1 MRFSFRVFRGSICK
15 ILRFNDSSAMYHHL
29 HHLVICLILV
39 LQIIIPHTNAYCWQS
54 GWNPSF
60 TQEPKLSQISITR
73 VRVSWEG
80 IVVQRKCADSFLVK
94 YWRETNP
101 SDYKMTDPVSN
112 TENYVDIKV
121 KPKVGYIYQ
130 VIAREDKGMILGVD
144 YNKSK
149 TTRNLVTPLR

>member
-1 MRFSFRVFRGSICK
+1 MRFSIKFSCGSIIK
-15 ILRFNDSSAMYHHL
+15 RIKSNNSRMMYGNVHHL
-29 HHLVICLILV
+29 LICLLLV
-39 LQIIIPHTNAYCWQS
+39 LQILIQHTNAYCWQS

-60 TQEPKLSQISITR
+60 TKEPHVSQISITK

-80 IVVQRKCADSFLVK
+80 IVSKRECADSFLVK

-101 SDYKMTDPVSN
+101 SNYELTDPVNIDQSFL
-112 TENYVDIKV
+112 DIKV
-121 KPKVGYIYQ
+121 QPKVGYLFQ

-149 TTRNLVTPLR
+149 TTKWRTS